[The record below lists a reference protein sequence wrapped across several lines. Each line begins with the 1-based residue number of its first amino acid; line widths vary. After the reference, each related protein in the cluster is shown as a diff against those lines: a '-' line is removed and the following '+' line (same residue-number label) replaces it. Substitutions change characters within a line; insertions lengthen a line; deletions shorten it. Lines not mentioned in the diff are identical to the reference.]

1 MKNNCLKISVLVA
14 FVAMGLAFTSCQK
27 DKVTDSTFVIEI
39 SKMQSTGFWIDVVP
53 ENNDF
58 YYRFDAISVEDYARY
73 ASDADLISSDY
84 QQLVATYDTVMKYTP
99 SLDISFEDLYF
110 EVGAVAYYFQ
120 HDLKPET
127 DYYLFAYRLD
137 RKKRPIKTLVKVPFT
152 TTKKPVSDITFD
164 LSIDGEQL
172 IITPSNDDTYF
183 WVCDTKAVVDAEFS
197 GSPYL
202 MMLFTLENYYEYD
215 FIDNML
221 SQGRDTLDLHYFCA
235 NVDTLQMAFVGYQG
249 EVSTQYR
256 FYEVVSAADHSLQV
270 HTMEDPVYDE
280 PSAVQN
286 AMRKAIKLKR

>member
-1 MKNNCLKISVLVA
+1 MKSKCLKISVLIA
-14 FVAMGLAFTSCQK
+14 FVAIGLAFTSCQK

-39 SKMQSTGFWIDVVP
+39 SKMQSTGFWLDIVP

-73 ASDADLISSDY
+73 ASDADLISADY
-84 QQLVATYDTVMKYTP
+84 QQLVANYDTILQYVPNLEM
-99 SLDISFEDLYF
+99 SFEEMSF
-110 EVGAVAYYFQ
+110 EVGAVAFYFQ

-152 TTKKPVSDITFD
+152 TTKMPVSDITF
-164 LSIDGEQL
+164 SIGVDSEQL

-183 WVCDTKAVVDAEFS
+183 WLCESKRVVDDEFS

-202 MMLFTLENYYEYD
+202 MMLFTLQNYYEYD

-235 NVDTLQMAFVGYQG
+235 NVDTLQMAIVGYQG
-249 EVSTQYR
+249 EVSTPYQ
-256 FYEVVSAADHSLQV
+256 FYEIVSTADHSLKFYPI
-270 HTMEDPVYDE
+270 EDLVYE
-280 PSAVQN
+280 ESSVVQN
-286 AMRKAIKLKR
+286 AMRKAIRLKK